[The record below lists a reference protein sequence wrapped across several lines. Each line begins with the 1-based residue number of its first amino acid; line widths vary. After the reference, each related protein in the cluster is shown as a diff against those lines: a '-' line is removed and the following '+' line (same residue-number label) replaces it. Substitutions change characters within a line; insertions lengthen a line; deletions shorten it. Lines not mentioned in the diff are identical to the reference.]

1 VADQLNAS
9 VATKAADGH
18 DLLGF
23 ICWNRAA
30 EEEADWLVEV
40 EEYVQ
45 RVAVGSA
52 YRTLTFRDSQRKLRG
67 VTAFDK
73 RAVQIG
79 RVVHAGWHLQ
89 VVALAAD
96 FRGRQ
101 VESGIAGTQSP
112 MAASEYLF
120 RRTFVEMQ
128 AIDPDRRLVTAR
140 VHDDNLRSVAA
151 ARRVDLLRTER
162 ESDDYWLMLG
172 TADPLAGLE

>member
-1 VADQLNAS
+1 VADRLHAS

-23 ICWNRAA
+23 SCWNRAA
-30 EEEADWLVEV
+30 EEGANWLLEV

-52 YRTLTFRDSQRKLRG
+52 YRTLTFRDSDGKLRG

-73 RAVQIG
+73 RAVQLG
-79 RVVHAGWHLQ
+79 RVVHSGWHLQ

-96 FRGRQ
+96 FRGRLAHSDI
-101 VESGIAGTQSP
+101 EGTKDLMP
-112 MAASEYLF
+112 ASEYLF
-120 RRTFVEMQ
+120 RRTFVEMR
-128 AIDPDRRLVTAR
+128 AIDPDRQLVTAR

-162 ESDDYWLMLG
+162 ETDDYWLMLG
-172 TADPLAGLE
+172 TADPLAGIA